1 MLAVSGIGVAALAG
15 CADNGGSAAS
25 TKVPPK
31 ARMDQCAATGVAAQY
46 WTCTAACHDQAC
58 DDTCWNVRRT
68 HARLLFAR
76 HRLASAPRA
85 GTVGRMTAGPSAM
98 QIDLF
103 RAMEDIHE
111 MTGAHVVLLVDV
123 DGVAVAVSGDE
134 DQVPVP
140 LRAVLSG
147 KRLAEAGTVIELLTP
162 LAGDLGGLNVS
173 IYAVARGH
181 VLAILFDAEADL
193 ATVQQ
198 VGGEAKVMLSEIV
211 TAGLS

>member
-1 MLAVSGIGVAALAG
+1 
-15 CADNGGSAAS
+15 
-25 TKVPPK
+25 
-31 ARMDQCAATGVAAQY
+31 
-46 WTCTAACHDQAC
+46 
-58 DDTCWNVRRT
+58 
-68 HARLLFAR
+68 
-76 HRLASAPRA
+76 
-85 GTVGRMTAGPSAM
+85 MTAGPSAM

-134 DQVPVP
+134 DEVPVP

>member
-1 MLAVSGIGVAALAG
+1 
-15 CADNGGSAAS
+15 
-25 TKVPPK
+25 
-31 ARMDQCAATGVAAQY
+31 
-46 WTCTAACHDQAC
+46 
-58 DDTCWNVRRT
+58 
-68 HARLLFAR
+68 
-76 HRLASAPRA
+76 
-85 GTVGRMTAGPSAM
+85 MTAGPSAM

-134 DQVPVP
+134 DEVPAP
-140 LRAVLSG
+140 LRAALSG
-147 KRLAEAGTVIELLTP
+147 KRLAEAGTVVELLTP
-162 LAGDLGGLNVS
+162 VAGDLGGWNVS

-198 VGGEAKVMLSEIV
+198 VGGEARVMLSEIV